1 MLTAGQ
7 CQNSE
12 DHSCPCSWLTTGVQF
27 SVYESKEFLEIDIY
41 IAEMTVLA
49 G

>member
-12 DHSCPCSWLTTGVQF
+12 DHSCPCSWLTTVQF
-27 SVYESKEFLEIDIY
+27 SVYESTEFLEIDIY